1 MRGLHLAAAIF
12 RRVGSTI
19 VMLAMVLII
28 IFVTLRIIPGD
39 PLEAMLGGTES
50 LTKEAQIEFRK
61 EYGLDESIPIQFVD
75 WLAKAARG
83 DLSRSLRTGQP
94 VAEALVESF
103 EPTLVLGLLSFGLV
117 IAIGVALGIV
127 AGLTRRTWLDRVI
140 QLLLNLGLAV
150 PNITLAIGM
159 ILVFGVWQQW
169 VPVLGYVSP
178 SEDPLGS
185 LQSLILPAIAL
196 SSHFVG
202 EAGRQT
208 RAAVREAS
216 TQPHIRTGHA
226 KGLKPGLLIFR
237 YILRTAS
244 PPIVAILGLQFGRL
258 FAGTVIIES
267 MFLIPGLGR
276 LLVEAILFRDF
287 PVIQGG
293 VLLIAM
299 LVVTGNFLADLLAT
313 ALDPRQRHA

>member
-1 MRGLHLAAAIF
+1 MQGFPLASAIA
-12 RRVGSTI
+12 RRAGSTFA
-19 VMLAMVLII
+19 MLAMVLVI
-28 IFVTLRIIPGD
+28 IFVTLRVIPGD
-39 PLEAMLGGTES
+39 PLEAMLGGVES
-50 LTKEAQIEFRK
+50 LTPAAQAEFRIA
-61 EYGLDESIPIQFVD
+61 YGLDQPIPVQFLKWVAD
-75 WLAKAARG
+75 AAQG
-83 DLSRSLRTGQP
+83 DLNRSLRTGQP

-103 EPTLVLGLLSFGLV
+103 EPTLVLGLLAFTLV
-117 IAIGVALGIV
+117 IVVGVGLGIV
-127 AGLTRRTWLDRVI
+127 AGLTRNAWLDRSI
-140 QLLLNLGLAV
+140 QHFLNLGLAV

-159 ILVFGVWQQW
+159 ILLFGVWLRW

-178 SEDPLGS
+178 TEDLFGAIK
-185 LQSLILPAIAL
+185 SLILPAIAL
-196 SSHFVG
+196 SSHFVA

-226 KGLKPGLLIFR
+226 KGLRPHLMIFR

-276 LLVEAILFRDF
+276 LVVEAIFFRDF

-293 VLLIAM
+293 VLLIAI
-299 LVVTGNFLADLLAT
+299 LVVIGNLLADLFAT
-313 ALDPRQRHA
+313 ALDPRQRQV